1 MEFNLTAKD
10 KHALKRLAVD
20 LRDSLK
26 TKKGEGPQF
35 TYFKD
40 ISFFKTA
47 EGKQLDDLI
56 DWVQDF
62 IKRFNDAQSKQPEQE
77 KEQETQELTNAG
89 WLGKINPE

>member
-10 KHALKRLAVD
+10 KHALKMLAVD

-26 TKKGEGPQF
+26 TKKGEGPEF

-40 ISFFKTA
+40 ISFFKNA

-56 DWVQDF
+56 EWVQDF
-62 IKRFNDAQSKQPEQE
+62 IKRFSDTANK
-77 KEQETQELTNAG
+77 
-89 WLGKINPE
+89 